1 MKEIMLFLNHYY
13 DAALKLSYDFGK
25 TRDHDW
31 SPMVIL
37 NELDI
42 QIGHVYNI
50 IYSSDAVN
58 EPNRQ
63 FTNMG
68 DEFSDVLLQLIALSA
83 SMNFNFFDIQ
93 TIASLE
99 ETSWYAYPVLFG
111 QLNEAIMEKYGLRFS
126 KPRAGFATLDDFIKN
141 RIFRLF
147 DVTFQIASKLEL
159 DLDKEFELMLIDA
172 NNFLKKFDYGRRKI
186 KKD

>member
-37 NELDI
+37 NELAI

-83 SMNFNFFDIQ
+83 SMNFNFLKVYNNQF
-93 TIASLE
+93 
-99 ETSWYAYPVLFG
+99 WLF
-111 QLNEAIMEKYGLRFS
+111 F
-126 KPRAGFATLDDFIKN
+126 F
-141 RIFRLF
+141 
-147 DVTFQIASKLEL
+147 
-159 DLDKEFELMLIDA
+159 
-172 NNFLKKFDYGRRKI
+172 
-186 KKD
+186 